1 LQSYLVAYTIQQSN
15 GCGSQNGH
23 DAELFNKPRKEP
35 SIGFAP
41 ACPGNTTFTGFFK
54 RFCAVNY
61 YPHHI
66 GDYRSATLH
75 LSDFED
81 LAYRRLLEMYYD
93 TEKPI
98 PADTQWVSRR
108 LRLGLDVVETVLNDF
123 FTLTENGFFHARCD
137 MEIREYNIKA
147 ERSRLNG
154 LKGGRRKANAG
165 AVKNPAGSQQQPSSN
180 PAATSG
186 LANHEPVSMNQDID
200 KSKVSPPEGVSIQVW
215 ADFLKYRTALKAPV
229 TNTAVNG
236 FIREAKKAGI
246 TLEQALVT
254 TIENNWRGFK
264 SDWLKEK
271 PIGNKFAGA
280 I

>member
-1 LQSYLVAYTIQQSN
+1 M
-15 GCGSQNGH
+15 
-23 DAELFNKPRKEP
+23 
-35 SIGFAP
+35 
-41 ACPGNTTFTGFFK
+41 
-54 RFCAVNY
+54 NY

-75 LSDFED
+75 LSDLED

-108 LRLGLDVVETVLNDF
+108 IRLGLDVVETVLNDF

-165 AVKNPAGSQQQPSSN
+165 AAKNPAGSQQVTSSN
-180 PAATSG
+180 PPATSG
-186 LANHEPVSMNQDID
+186 LANHEPVTMNHEPLNTLPKGKGD
-200 KSKVSPPEGVSIQVW
+200 KSPLTTDEIIFGYGLPLLTNAGTSEKQARS
-215 ADFLKYRTALKAPV
+215 FLGGLRKQHGDTALVDALRDC
-229 TNTAVNG
+229 
-236 FIREAKKAGI
+236 IREKPMQPLEWLAKVLPPIGAKSKPNKQ
-246 TLEQALVT
+246 QALEASNRALGRSWAT
-254 TIENNWRGFK
+254 SGEIIN
-264 SDWLKEK
+264 
-271 PIGNKFAGA
+271 A
-280 I
+280 